1 MKNKQLLWNA
11 ITLIIIIA
19 LNIIYANILNCDV
32 ISFRMVLITTV
43 FMLIRNEMIEN
54 LWSKIDSLFETSI
67 DAYNDVMMQNM
78 DELKKEVM
86 SSTLP
91 PLVKSLKRIFS
102 DNVGNKIYLISNLV
116 SIIII
121 PILTVIIEILLY
133 RRFN

>member
-1 MKNKQLLWNA
+1 MKYKELVWNV

-19 LNIIYANILNCDV
+19 LNTIYTNILNYDV
-32 ISFRMVLITTV
+32 ISARMVLISTV
-43 FMLIRNEMIEN
+43 FMLIRNEMLGN
-54 LWSKIDSLFETSI
+54 LSLKIDSLFQTSI

-86 SSTLP
+86 SSILP
-91 PLVKSLKRIFS
+91 PMVKSLKRIFS
-102 DNVGNKIYLISNLV
+102 DNVSNKIYLIGNLL

>member
-1 MKNKQLLWNA
+1 MKYKELFWNLV
-11 ITLIIIIA
+11 TLIIIIV
-19 LNIIYANILNCDV
+19 LNTIYANILKYDV
-32 ISFRMVLITTV
+32 ISIRMVLITTV
-43 FMLIRNEMIEN
+43 FMLIRNEIIEN
-54 LWSKIDSLFETSI
+54 LWSKIDSLFQTSI

-102 DNVGNKIYLISNLV
+102 DKVSNKIYLISNLV

-121 PILTVIIEILLY
+121 PILTVVVEVVIISEV
-133 RRFN
+133 N

>member
-1 MKNKQLLWNA
+1 MKYKELVWNL

-19 LNIIYANILNCDV
+19 LNTIYTNILNYDV
-32 ISFRMVLITTV
+32 ISARMVLITTV
-43 FMLIRNEMIEN
+43 FMLIRNEILGN
-54 LWSKIDSLFETSI
+54 LSLKIDSLFQTSI

-78 DELKKEVM
+78 DELKKEAL
-86 SSTLP
+86 SSILP
-91 PLVKSLKRIFS
+91 PMVKSLKRIFS
-102 DNVGNKIYLISNLV
+102 DNVSNKIYLIGNLL

>member
-1 MKNKQLLWNA
+1 MKYKELFWNLV
-11 ITLIIIIA
+11 TLIIIIV
-19 LNIIYANILNCDV
+19 LNTIYANILKYDV
-32 ISFRMVLITTV
+32 ISARMVLITTV
-43 FMLIRNEMIEN
+43 FMLIRNEIIEN

-102 DNVGNKIYLISNLV
+102 DNVSNKIYLISNLL
-116 SIIII
+116 SIIIM
-121 PILTVIIEILLY
+121 PILTVAVEVSLY

>member
-1 MKNKQLLWNA
+1 MKYKELFWNLV
-11 ITLIIIIA
+11 TLIIIIV
-19 LNIIYANILNCDV
+19 LNTIYANILKCDV
-32 ISFRMVLITTV
+32 IAARMMLITTV

-54 LWSKIDSLFETSI
+54 LWSKIDSLFQTSI

-102 DNVGNKIYLISNLV
+102 DNVSNKIYLISNLL
-116 SIIII
+116 SIIIM
-121 PILTVIIEILLY
+121 PILTVAVEVSLY

>member
-1 MKNKQLLWNA
+1 MKYKEVFWNLV
-11 ITLIIIIA
+11 TLIIIIV
-19 LNIIYANILNCDV
+19 LNTIYANILKCDV
-32 ISFRMVLITTV
+32 ISVRMVLITTV

-54 LWSKIDSLFETSI
+54 LCSKIDSLFQTSI

-91 PLVKSLKRIFS
+91 PLVESLKRIFS
-102 DNVGNKIYLISNLV
+102 DNVSNKIYLISNLI

-121 PILTVIIEILLY
+121 PILTVVVEVVIISEV
-133 RRFN
+133 N

>member
-1 MKNKQLLWNA
+1 MKNKELVWNL

-19 LNIIYANILNCDV
+19 LNTIYTNILNYDV
-32 ISFRMVLITTV
+32 ISARMVLISTV
-43 FMLIRNEMIEN
+43 FMLIRNEMLGN
-54 LWSKIDSLFETSI
+54 LSLKIDSLFQTSI

-86 SSTLP
+86 SSILP
-91 PLVKSLKRIFS
+91 PMVKSLKRIFS
-102 DNVGNKIYLISNLV
+102 DNVSNKIYLIGNLL

>member
-19 LNIIYANILNCDV
+19 LNTIYTNILNYDV
-32 ISFRMVLITTV
+32 ISARMVLISTV
-43 FMLIRNEMIEN
+43 FMLIRNEMLGN
-54 LWSKIDSLFETSI
+54 LSLKIDSLFQTSI

-78 DELKKEVM
+78 DELKKEAL
-86 SSTLP
+86 SSILP
-91 PLVKSLKRIFS
+91 PMVKSLKGIFS
-102 DNVGNKIYLISNLV
+102 DNVSNKIYLIGNLL

>member
-1 MKNKQLLWNA
+1 MKNKQLLWNV

-19 LNIIYANILNCDV
+19 LNTIYTNILNYDV
-32 ISFRMVLITTV
+32 ISARMVLISTV
-43 FMLIRNEMIEN
+43 FMLIRNEMLGN
-54 LWSKIDSLFETSI
+54 LSLKIDSLFQTSI

-78 DELKKEVM
+78 DELKKEAL
-86 SSTLP
+86 SSILP
-91 PLVKSLKRIFS
+91 PMVKSLKRIFS
-102 DNVGNKIYLISNLV
+102 DNVSNKIYLIGNLL

>member
-1 MKNKQLLWNA
+1 MKYKEVFWNLV
-11 ITLIIIIA
+11 TLIIIIV
-19 LNIIYANILNCDV
+19 LNTIYANILKYDV
-32 ISFRMVLITTV
+32 ISARMVLITTV

-54 LWSKIDSLFETSI
+54 LRSKIDSLFQTSI

-91 PLVKSLKRIFS
+91 PLVESLKRIFS
-102 DNVGNKIYLISNLV
+102 DNVSNKIYLISNLV

-121 PILTVIIEILLY
+121 PILTVIVEVAIISEV
-133 RRFN
+133 

>member
-1 MKNKQLLWNA
+1 MKNKELVWNL
-11 ITLIIIIA
+11 ITLIIIIV
-19 LNIIYANILNCDV
+19 LNIIYTNILNCDV

-54 LWSKIDSLFETSI
+54 LSLKIDSLFQTSI

-86 SSTLP
+86 SSILP
-91 PLVKSLKRIFS
+91 PMVKSLKRIFS
-102 DNVGNKIYLISNLV
+102 DNVSNKIYLIGNLL

>member
-1 MKNKQLLWNA
+1 MKYKELFWNLV
-11 ITLIIIIA
+11 TLIIIIV
-19 LNIIYANILNCDV
+19 LNTIYANILKCDV
-32 ISFRMVLITTV
+32 IYARMVLITTV

-54 LWSKIDSLFETSI
+54 LWSKIDSLFQTSI

-91 PLVKSLKRIFS
+91 PLVESLKRIFS
-102 DNVGNKIYLISNLV
+102 DNVSNKIYLISNLL

-121 PILTVIIEILLY
+121 PILTIIIEVSLY

>member
-1 MKNKQLLWNA
+1 MKNKELVWNL
-11 ITLIIIIA
+11 ITLIIIIV
-19 LNIIYANILNCDV
+19 LNTIYTNILNYDV
-32 ISFRMVLITTV
+32 ISARMVLISTV
-43 FMLIRNEMIEN
+43 FMLIRNEMLGN
-54 LWSKIDSLFETSI
+54 LSLKIDSLFQTSI

-86 SSTLP
+86 SSILP
-91 PLVKSLKRIFS
+91 PMVKSLKRIFS
-102 DNVGNKIYLISNLV
+102 DNVSNKIYLIGNLL

>member
-1 MKNKQLLWNA
+1 MKYKELFWNLV
-11 ITLIIIIA
+11 TLIIIIV
-19 LNIIYANILNCDV
+19 LNTIYANILKCDV
-32 ISFRMVLITTV
+32 ISARMVLITTV
-43 FMLIRNEMIEN
+43 FMLIRNEIIEN

-102 DNVGNKIYLISNLV
+102 DNVSNKIYLISNLL
-116 SIIII
+116 SIIIM
-121 PILTVIIEILLY
+121 PILTVAVEVSLY

>member
-1 MKNKQLLWNA
+1 MKYKELFWNLV
-11 ITLIIIIA
+11 TLIIIII
-19 LNIIYANILNCDV
+19 LNTIYANILKCDV
-32 ISFRMVLITTV
+32 IAVRMVLITTV

-54 LWSKIDSLFETSI
+54 LCSKIDSLFQTSI

-91 PLVKSLKRIFS
+91 PLVESLKRIFS
-102 DNVGNKIYLISNLV
+102 DNVSNKIYLISNLL

-121 PILTVIIEILLY
+121 PILTVVVEVVIISEV
-133 RRFN
+133 N

>member
-1 MKNKQLLWNA
+1 MKYKELLWNL
-11 ITLIIIIA
+11 ITLIIIIV
-19 LNIIYANILNCDV
+19 LNTIYTNILNYDV
-32 ISFRMVLITTV
+32 ISARMVLITTV

-54 LWSKIDSLFETSI
+54 ISSKIDSLFQTSI

-86 SSTLP
+86 SSILP
-91 PLVKSLKRIFS
+91 PMVKSLKRIFS
-102 DNVGNKIYLISNLV
+102 DNVSKKIYLISNLL

>member
-1 MKNKQLLWNA
+1 MKYKELFWNLV
-11 ITLIIIIA
+11 TLIIIII
-19 LNIIYANILNCDV
+19 LNTIYANILKYDV
-32 ISFRMVLITTV
+32 ISARMVLITTV
-43 FMLIRNEMIEN
+43 FMLIRNEIIEN

-102 DNVGNKIYLISNLV
+102 DNVSNKLYLISNLI

-121 PILTVIIEILLY
+121 PILTVVVEVVIVSEV
-133 RRFN
+133 N

>member
-19 LNIIYANILNCDV
+19 LNTIYTNILNYDV
-32 ISFRMVLITTV
+32 ISARMVLITTV

-54 LWSKIDSLFETSI
+54 ISSKIDSLFQTSI

-86 SSTLP
+86 SSILP
-91 PLVKSLKRIFS
+91 PMVKSLKRIFS
-102 DNVGNKIYLISNLV
+102 DNVSNKIYLIGNLL

>member
-1 MKNKQLLWNA
+1 MKNKQLLWNV

-19 LNIIYANILNCDV
+19 LNTIYTNILNYDV
-32 ISFRMVLITTV
+32 ISARIVLISTV
-43 FMLIRNEMIEN
+43 FMLIRNEMLGN
-54 LWSKIDSLFETSI
+54 LSLKIDSLFQTSI

-86 SSTLP
+86 SSILP
-91 PLVKSLKRIFS
+91 PMVKSLKRIFS
-102 DNVGNKIYLISNLV
+102 DNVSNKIYLIGNLL

-133 RRFN
+133 RRYN

>member
-1 MKNKQLLWNA
+1 MKNKQPLWNV
-11 ITLIIIIA
+11 ITLIIIIV
-19 LNIIYANILNCDV
+19 LSRIYTNILNYDV
-32 ISFRMVLITTV
+32 ISSRMILISTV
-43 FMLIRNEMIEN
+43 FMLIRDIMLEN
-54 LWSKIDSLFETSI
+54 LWSKIDSLFQTSI

-78 DELKKEVM
+78 DELKKEAL

-102 DNVGNKIYLISNLV
+102 DNVSNKIYLLGNLL

-121 PILTVIIEILLY
+121 PILTVVVEVLLY

>member
-1 MKNKQLLWNA
+1 MKYKELFWNLV
-11 ITLIIIIA
+11 TLIIIII
-19 LNIIYANILNCDV
+19 LNTIYANILNCDV
-32 ISFRMVLITTV
+32 ISGRMVLITTV
-43 FMLIRNEMIEN
+43 FMLMRNEIIEN
-54 LWSKIDSLFETSI
+54 LWSKIDSLFQTSI

-102 DNVGNKIYLISNLV
+102 DNVSNKIYMISNLL

-121 PILTVIIEILLY
+121 PILTIVVEVLLY

>member
-54 LWSKIDSLFETSI
+54 LSSKIDSLFQTSI

-86 SSTLP
+86 SSILP
-91 PLVKSLKRIFS
+91 PMVKSLKRIFS
-102 DNVGNKIYLISNLV
+102 DNVSNKIYLIGNLL

>member
-1 MKNKQLLWNA
+1 MKYKELFWNLV
-11 ITLIIIIA
+11 TLIIIII
-19 LNIIYANILNCDV
+19 LNIIYANILKCDV
-32 ISFRMVLITTV
+32 IAARMVLITTV

-54 LWSKIDSLFETSI
+54 LCSKIDSLFQTSI

-86 SSTLP
+86 SSILP

-102 DNVGNKIYLISNLV
+102 DNVSKKIYLISNLL

-121 PILTVIIEILLY
+121 PILTVVVEILLY

>member
-1 MKNKQLLWNA
+1 MKYKELFWNLV
-11 ITLIIIIA
+11 TLIIIIV
-19 LNIIYANILNCDV
+19 LNTIYANILKCDV
-32 ISFRMVLITTV
+32 IAARMVLITTV

-54 LWSKIDSLFETSI
+54 LCSKIDSLFQTSI

-91 PLVKSLKRIFS
+91 PLVESLKRIFS
-102 DNVGNKIYLISNLV
+102 DNVSNKIYLISNLL

-121 PILTVIIEILLY
+121 PILTVVVEVVIVSEV
-133 RRFN
+133 N

>member
-19 LNIIYANILNCDV
+19 LNTIYTNILNYDV
-32 ISFRMVLITTV
+32 ISARMVLISTV

-54 LWSKIDSLFETSI
+54 LSLKIDSLFQTSI

-86 SSTLP
+86 SSILP
-91 PLVKSLKRIFS
+91 PMVKSLKRIFS
-102 DNVGNKIYLISNLV
+102 DNVSNKIYLIGNLL

-121 PILTVIIEILLY
+121 PILTVVVEILLY

>member
-1 MKNKQLLWNA
+1 MKYKELFWNLV
-11 ITLIIIIA
+11 TLIIIII
-19 LNIIYANILNCDV
+19 LNTIYANILKYDV
-32 ISFRMVLITTV
+32 ISARIVLITTV
-43 FMLIRNEMIEN
+43 FMLIRNEIIEN

-102 DNVGNKIYLISNLV
+102 DNVSNKLYLISNLI

-121 PILTVIIEILLY
+121 PILTVVVEVVIVSEV
-133 RRFN
+133 N

>member
-1 MKNKQLLWNA
+1 MKYKEVFWNLV
-11 ITLIIIIA
+11 TLIIIIV
-19 LNIIYANILNCDV
+19 LNTIYANILKYDV
-32 ISFRMVLITTV
+32 ISARMVLITTV

-91 PLVKSLKRIFS
+91 PLVESLKRIFS
-102 DNVGNKIYLISNLV
+102 DNVSNKIYLISNLL

-121 PILTVIIEILLY
+121 PILTVVVEVAIISEV
-133 RRFN
+133 

>member
-1 MKNKQLLWNA
+1 MKYKEVFWNLV
-11 ITLIIIIA
+11 TLIIIIV
-19 LNIIYANILNCDV
+19 LNTIYANILKYDV
-32 ISFRMVLITTV
+32 ISIRMVLITTV

-54 LWSKIDSLFETSI
+54 LRSKIDSLFQTSI

-91 PLVKSLKRIFS
+91 PLVESLKRIFS
-102 DNVGNKIYLISNLV
+102 DNVSNKIYLISNLV

-121 PILTVIIEILLY
+121 PILTVIVEVAIISEV
-133 RRFN
+133 

>member
-1 MKNKQLLWNA
+1 MKYKELFWNLV
-11 ITLIIIIA
+11 TLIIIIV
-19 LNIIYANILNCDV
+19 LNTIYANILKCDV
-32 ISFRMVLITTV
+32 IAARMMLITTV

-54 LWSKIDSLFETSI
+54 LWSKIDSLFQTSI

-91 PLVKSLKRIFS
+91 PLVESLKRIFS
-102 DNVGNKIYLISNLV
+102 NNVSNKIYLISNLL
-116 SIIII
+116 SIIIM
-121 PILTVIIEILLY
+121 PILTVAVEVSLY

>member
-1 MKNKQLLWNA
+1 MKYKELFWNLV
-11 ITLIIIIA
+11 TLIIIIV
-19 LNIIYANILNCDV
+19 LNIIYANILKCDV
-32 ISFRMVLITTV
+32 IYARMVLITTV

-54 LWSKIDSLFETSI
+54 LWSKIDSLFQTSI

-91 PLVKSLKRIFS
+91 PLVESLKRIFS
-102 DNVGNKIYLISNLV
+102 DNVSNKIYLISNLI

-121 PILTVIIEILLY
+121 PILTVVVEVVIVSEV
-133 RRFN
+133 N

>member
-1 MKNKQLLWNA
+1 MKYKELFWNLV
-11 ITLIIIIA
+11 TLIIIIV
-19 LNIIYANILNCDV
+19 LNTIYTNILKCDV
-32 ISFRMVLITTV
+32 ISSRMILITTV
-43 FMLIRNEMIEN
+43 FMLIRDIILEN
-54 LWSKIDSLFETSI
+54 LWSKIDSLFQTSI

-102 DNVGNKIYLISNLV
+102 DNVSNKIYLLGNLL

-121 PILTVIIEILLY
+121 PILTVVVEVLLY

>member
-1 MKNKQLLWNA
+1 MKYKELFWNLV
-11 ITLIIIIA
+11 TLIIIII
-19 LNIIYANILNCDV
+19 LNTIYANILKYDV
-32 ISFRMVLITTV
+32 ISGRMVLITTV

-54 LWSKIDSLFETSI
+54 LWSKIDSLFQTSI

-91 PLVKSLKRIFS
+91 PLVESLKRIFS
-102 DNVGNKIYLISNLV
+102 DNVSNKIYLISNLL
-116 SIIII
+116 SIIIM
-121 PILTVIIEILLY
+121 PILTVAVEVSLY